1 MSEFKER
8 EGFSA
13 GVPGFVC
20 VCVCVCVCVSHGPA
34 VAQLHST
41 L

>member
-20 VCVCVCVCVSHGPA
+20 ACVCVSHGPA